1 MISKKTLYCYL
12 LLMILSVPLIMAA
25 KLGYHIWIKDGS
37 IERFDF
43 DIAYFTATIMS
54 IVIFIGNIMYHKDK
68 KKKVS
73 I

>member
-1 MISKKTLYCYL
+1 MILKKTLYYYVF
-12 LLMILSVPLIMAA
+12 LMILSVPLIMAA

-43 DIAYFTATIMS
+43 DKAYFTATIMS

>member
-1 MISKKTLYCYL
+1 MILKKTLYYYVF
-12 LLMILSVPLIMAA
+12 LMILSVPLIMAA

-37 IERFDF
+37 MERFDF
-43 DIAYFTATIMS
+43 DKAYFTATIMS
-54 IVIFIGNIMYHKDK
+54 IVIFIGNIRYHKDK